1 MNTTSSVNPYNV
13 NVMGLPCKIKI
24 AKGFSGELPVQYVS
38 SGGYYLN
45 GNTATI
51 NITNT
56 TYTVTSGRSDILISL
71 EFYKYT

>member
-1 MNTTSSVNPYNV
+1 MTTANTVNPYNI
-13 NVMGLPCKIKI
+13 NVMGLPCEIKI
-24 AKGFSGELPVQYVS
+24 AKNFSGELPVQYRS

-45 GNTATI
+45 GYTAII